1 MDILSNA
8 FVSTHF
14 ERGSNGDALLDAYEN
29 GLSKKLFEHLW
40 SWYPGYNW
48 HTAVDAKGGIAR
60 IRIGGLMRS
69 SYWFNLHLSDL
80 ASDPSYL
87 AVKRAGGQLL
97 EMLKLRRGRYDRDA
111 VKTLRS
117 AENGIYSQ
125 KRPMAGMEK
134 GPTRILTEAEAQ
146 AFYAAQANENR
157 SRLAAERSS
166 NRLAIAA

>member
-40 SWYPGYNW
+40 AWYPGYNW

-69 SYWFNLHLSDL
+69 SYWSIIHLADL
-80 ASDPSYL
+80 ASDPVFAL
-87 AVKRAGGQLL
+87 VKHAGGELL
-97 EMLKLRRGRYDRDA
+97 EMMKLRRGRYDRDA
-111 VKTLRS
+111 VKTLRA
-117 AENGIYSQ
+117 AENGVYSQ

-134 GPTRILTEAEAQ
+134 APTRILTEAEAQ
-146 AFYAAQANENR
+146 AMVRAAANTR
-157 SRLAAERSS
+157 GFERQ
-166 NRLAIAA
+166 AIAA